1 MRWMSRLWRRREPS
15 ALPSL
20 PHLTE
25 EFFHETA
32 RLRTLRQ
39 APDVEALRAALIV
52 RFETVAQRVRDAG
65 IVKADWDRARYALC
79 TLLDETICDTPW
91 GGGVWARKS
100 LLLHFYG
107 ENLGGERFFSLL
119 TKLEEEESRHRAG
132 LAEVFYLC
140 LALGLEGK
148 YRLRDEG
155 LAQLTTI
162 RRRLY
167 QQITVLSPLTPCK
180 APALRWHHAWG
191 WGTGLGL
198 MMLSAA
204 LAGGGS
210 LLSEYEQQ
218 QRRLDN
224 ALASVGAQDW
234 IQGLSVALAAEIRS
248 GALQLDAEDNGVRLL
263 LSGGAFFAS
272 GHADLSARQ
281 RLVLQRLADR
291 VRHLPVRLRIV
302 GHSDNVAAGSRWP
315 DNESLSLARALAV
328 MDAMNLPTAS
338 PSFSV
343 SAEGR
348 GDKDPLVANDS
359 ADNRARNRRVE
370 IYITP
375 FESSSA

>member
-1 MRWMSRLWRRREPS
+1 MRRLRHLWRRRAS
-15 ALPSL
+15 SSSPSL
-20 PHLTE
+20 SHLADA
-25 EFFHETA
+25 FFHESV

-39 APDVEALRAALIV
+39 TPDVEALRATLIV
-52 RFETVAQRVRDAG
+52 RFETVTQRAQDAG

-91 GGGVWARKS
+91 GCGVWARKS

-119 TKLEEEESRHRAG
+119 TQLEEDESRYHDG

-148 YRLRDEG
+148 YRLHEEG
-155 LAQLTTI
+155 QAQLTTI

-167 QQITVLSPLTPCK
+167 QQIAPLSLQTPSEVS
-180 APALRWHHAWG
+180 ALRWHHAWG
-191 WGTGLGL
+191 WGIGLSL
-198 MMLSAA
+198 LMLSAA
-204 LAGGGS
+204 LVGVGS
-210 LLSEYEQQ
+210 LSSAYEVQ
-218 QRRLDN
+218 QRRLED
-224 ALASVGAQDW
+224 ALARAGAQDW

-248 GALQLDAEDNGVRLL
+248 GALQLDAEENGVRLI

-272 GHADLSARQ
+272 GHAELSARQ
-281 RLVLQRLADR
+281 LLVLQRLADR

-302 GHSDNVAAGSRWP
+302 GHSDNVATGSKWP
-315 DNESLSLARALAV
+315 DNEALSLARAQAV
-328 MDAMNLPTAS
+328 MDALHLPATS

-348 GDKDPLVANDS
+348 GDKDPLVSNDS
-359 ADNRARNRRVE
+359 AENRARNRRVE

-375 FESSSA
+375 F